1 MITLCPSFV
10 NIFERCFPTSP
21 VPPVIAIVLIK
32 NQLALMFHS
41 HNKLALSSFLSH
53 KTNFFMSETLRS
65 NFSSR
70 KHNRTP
76 ALRRGVLVPLSL
88 FALLGEMNQ
97 YLNTAKSELLQPRS
111 QTVAA
116 ILEAAT
122 GIQ

>member
-1 MITLCPSFV
+1 
-10 NIFERCFPTSP
+10 
-21 VPPVIAIVLIK
+21 
-32 NQLALMFHS
+32 
-41 HNKLALSSFLSH
+41 
-53 KTNFFMSETLRS
+53 MSETLRS

-97 YLNTAKSELLQPRS
+97 YLNTAKNELLQPRS

-122 GIQ
+122 GI